1 MEAQVGSWHATPVSS
16 IARLPI
22 PLMHVPRPSPREQ
35 WHAVLLALLCSV
47 MFLGEALIPGRAL
60 VPFPPELGTIEGAV
74 ARAEGMDPDELYRG
88 AMCMGD
94 KYSQSLAWDRIMQD
108 RMRSGEIPLWTKDI
122 AGGATFVPQM
132 AQVYQPWNLMLLFVP
147 SVEIYGYWYLL
158 HQVLFGWLAYRFFR
172 RISCSHGAALLGVVA
187 SVLGLWTQCRVHH
200 NVVLTAALS
209 LWPMLSAIHAIAR
222 GGRLR
227 DTAILAIWT
236 GLTWMSGFV
245 VIALQISYLCVG
257 FALLQCLTQ
266 ERGARFKSLV
276 WCGLG
281 MGLGA
286 VLSSAHML
294 PVLMASQDS
303 GRPVLTLEHL
313 VDTSLEWDHVLS
325 FVWPDLFAWAGDYFH
340 RDQPDLVRPPL
351 STLAFFRQAVETP
364 GYNWV
369 ECAFAFGIV
378 PLACVVAAF
387 CQRQRRWLAIYFGA
401 AVVFALGLAT
411 GTDGF
416 TNIGR
421 LLPGLMDTNAKRNVF
436 MLAFAATILAVMGA
450 DRVLAKGSKIV
461 MLVLAAIAVVSGVA
475 MVWLWSA
482 TPDDLIALIAKWG
495 VQFSGNP
502 AIDQVG
508 GDVNQ
513 IIGWMKLNA
522 WPNEAQANLDQLRAT
537 FTRTTIVAVGGFV
550 ALFLREPRRVL
561 LLIFVT
567 MIELLHAGHGAIVA
581 VESERVTTPPAIV
594 QPVFDAQEEA
604 PGVRPRFQRLGDP
617 GDKKATTMYWPNFA
631 GFQGIEDL
639 AAYNPL
645 PPARQDEFFLA
656 IEPDEKGKVS
666 VTWGGA
672 GISWFRRDKSM
683 QHPMLDVMGVRYFLS
698 SREVTM
704 PNIVDRTPGG
714 LPGPH
719 RLYERTSCLP
729 RATFV
734 PRAVVIADKAE
745 RLAAVGRADR
755 DVKNE
760 LILEDPDAP
769 KPSGSSVDASV
780 EIVSH
785 VDEEVVL
792 RVTCEGDGYLRLA
805 DPYDAGWIATVDGE
819 EVPVYPAD
827 HYLRAVYLEKGEH
840 DVVFSYRAGRVVW
853 PQRISLLALLIIGGL
868 WIAHM
873 RRTTANML
881 LPPTTEDS

>member
-1 MEAQVGSWHATPVSS
+1 MN
-16 IARLPI
+16 
-22 PLMHVPRPSPREQ
+22 PSTPREQ
-35 WHAVLLALLCSV
+35 MQAVLLALVCSV
-47 MFLGEALIPGRAL
+47 MFLGSALIPGRAL
-60 VPFPPELGTIEGAV
+60 VPFPPELNTVEGAV
-74 ARAEGMDPDELYRG
+74 AREQGMDPDELYRG
-88 AMCMGD
+88 ALCMGD

-122 AGGATFVPQM
+122 AGGASFVPQM
-132 AQVYQPWNLMLLFVP
+132 AQVYQPWNLMLLALP

-172 RISCSHGAALLGVVA
+172 RIKVSHGAALVGVVV

-227 DTAILAIWT
+227 DLAILAIWT

-257 FALLQCLTQ
+257 FALLQCLTN
-266 ERGARFKSLV
+266 ERGKRLV
-276 WCGLG
+276 PLVLCGVG

-286 VLSSAHML
+286 MLSSAHML

-303 GRPVLTLEHL
+303 GRPTLTIEHL
-313 VDTSLEWDHVLS
+313 IDTSLEWDHALT
-325 FVWPDLFAWAGDYFH
+325 FLWPDLFTWAGDYFH

-351 STLAFFRQAVETP
+351 STLAFFRQPVEKP

-369 ECAFAFGIV
+369 ECSFAFGIA
-378 PLACVVAAF
+378 PLASILLAF
-387 CQRQRRWLAIYFGA
+387 ANRQRRWLAVYFAA

-411 GTDGF
+411 ATVGF
-416 TNIGR
+416 TQVGK

-436 MLAFAATILAVMGA
+436 MLAFSCTVLAVLGA
-450 DRVLAKGSKIV
+450 DRLLEKGSKIV
-461 MLVLAAIAVVSGVA
+461 MVVLGAIAVVSGVA
-475 MVWLWSA
+475 TVWLLTA
-482 TPDDLIALIAKWG
+482 TGQDLIALIANWG
-495 VQFSGNP
+495 VKFSGNP
-502 AIDQVG
+502 AIDQLG
-508 GDVNQ
+508 GDASL
-513 IIGWMKLNA
+513 IAGWMRDSA
-522 WPNEAQANLDQLRAT
+522 WPNEAQVNLDQLRVT
-537 FTRTTIVAVGGFV
+537 FARATIVAAVGLV
-550 ALFLREPRRVL
+550 ALFLRGRARL
-561 LLIFVT
+561 LTLLGIT

-581 VESERVTTPPAIV
+581 VESERVATPPAIV
-594 QPVFDAQEEA
+594 QPVFDAEEEA
-604 PGVRPRFQRLGDP
+604 PGVRPRFQRLGEPD
-617 GDKKATTMYWPNFA
+617 DQKATTMYWPNFA

-656 IEPDEKGKVS
+656 IEPDEENKVS

-698 SREVTM
+698 SRNVAM
-704 PNIVDRTPGG
+704 PNVVDRTPDG

-734 PRAVVIADKAE
+734 TRAVVIADKAK

-755 DVKNE
+755 DAKSEV
-760 LILEDPDAP
+760 ILEDADAP
-769 KPSGSSVDASV
+769 RPANGPVNASIQ
-780 EIVSH
+780 IVSH
-785 VDEEVVL
+785 QDERVVI
-792 RVTCEGDGYLRLA
+792 RVSNDANGYLRLA

-819 EVPVYPAD
+819 LADVLPAD

-840 DVVFSYRAGRVVW
+840 EVVFSYRGARVVW
-853 PQRISLLALLIIGGL
+853 PQRISLLALLLIGGL

-873 RRTTANML
+873 RLTTANML
-881 LPPTTEDS
+881 RPPTTEAS